1 MILFSLTVSVA
12 SPECVQPSN
21 FLILFIYV
29 GADGLCECFTS
40 VGMFGAAAPASG
52 GGPIQGTPTYV
63 SANVVMTG
71 GKGKPHDEVES
82 VVSRLMVFK
91 L

>member
-1 MILFSLTVSVA
+1 LFSLTVSVA
-12 SPECVQPSN
+12 SPECVA
-21 FLILFIYV
+21 FELFDFVCICC
-29 GADGLCECFTS
+29 ADGLCECFTN

-82 VVSRLMVFK
+82 VVSLLMV